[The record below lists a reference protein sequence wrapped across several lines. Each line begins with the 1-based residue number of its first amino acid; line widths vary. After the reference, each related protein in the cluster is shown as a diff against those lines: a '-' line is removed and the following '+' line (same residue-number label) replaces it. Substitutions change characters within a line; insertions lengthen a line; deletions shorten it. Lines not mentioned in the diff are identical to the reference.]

1 MIFDE
6 AELRAAMEGANEPRS
21 PNSITTPELAAHLGI
36 GEAKARKVLRSLIE
50 QGKIEPAR
58 VWREN
63 MAGVRQRVQG
73 YVLK

>member
-6 AELRAAMEGANEPRS
+6 AELRAVMEGANEPKS
-21 PNSITTPELAAHLGI
+21 PHSITTPELAAHLSI
-36 GEAKARKVLRSLIE
+36 SERRARKVLRSLLE
-50 QGKIEPAR
+50 QGKVEPAR